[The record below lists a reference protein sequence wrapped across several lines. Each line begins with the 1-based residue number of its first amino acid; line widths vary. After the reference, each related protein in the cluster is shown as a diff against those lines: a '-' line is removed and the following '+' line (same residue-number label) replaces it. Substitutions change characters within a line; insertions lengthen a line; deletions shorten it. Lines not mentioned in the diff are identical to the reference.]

1 MKYLVKRRKQMS
13 LKTELACLSL
23 LVLILLQLETPSL
36 AAGNEKSNRV
46 KAAPTTTSEIN
57 PAKPQVGGFKRSAE
71 KDGNDEIF
79 GADKRTI
86 YTGPNPLHNR

>member
-36 AAGNEKSNRV
+36 AAGNEKSTTV
-46 KAAPTTTSEIN
+46 KAAPTKASEFN
-57 PAKPQVGGFKRSAE
+57 PAKPQVGGFKRNAE